1 MCELCLE
8 HIEAQ
13 LIGQWLISF
22 WRNKLEAGARIDEA
36 TDEPCARHAINVNS
50 LAGNPSFPLKILSA
64 RDCGAHD
71 LFAQSLVTHTCFNS
85 RNESLRCLAARRSEK
100 VDGNKL
106 SKAPFKP
113 GKIDLA
119 LCTARLLNLPVR
131 QRHLGKAASLLGDL
145 VIFRAAGRLEQS
157 LHLIIRETF
166 DETRFA
172 QRCVSTSFNDLP
184 QHPLKVLLC
193 LIVPKQ
199 DIHRVLDSDGAK
211 ALKPAPDLY
220 SKVIWLRRKLMDKE

>member
-22 WRNKLEAGARIDEA
+22 WRNKLEAGARIDET
-36 TDEPCARHAINVNS
+36 TDKPRARHAINVNS

-64 RDCGAHD
+64 SDCGAHD
-71 LFAQSLVTHTCFNS
+71 SFAQSLVTHTCFNS

-131 QRHLGKAASLLGDL
+131 QRHLGKAASLIGDL
-145 VIFRAAGRLEQS
+145 VIFGTEVRLEQS
-157 LHLIIRETF
+157 IHMII
-166 DETRFA
+166 
-172 QRCVSTSFNDLP
+172 CVSYRESRYF
-184 QHPLKVLLC
+184 
-193 LIVPKQ
+193 
-199 DIHRVLDSDGAK
+199 
-211 ALKPAPDLY
+211 
-220 SKVIWLRRKLMDKE
+220 